1 MADKVQTPVRVHV
14 ERPLARRCAFVASV
28 ELMDL
33 QSELPFQGRATD
45 LSLYGCGVAASKSLP
60 AGTKLR
66 IKITTK
72 GRTFSAVGKVAHA
85 TAEGDIGIVFARVE
99 PSDQMLLEKW
109 IGEVRDR

>member
-1 MADKVQTPVRVHV
+1 MADKIQTPVKVHA
-14 ERPLARRCAFVASV
+14 ERPRARRYSFVASV

-33 QSELPFQGRATD
+33 QSELQFQGRATD

-60 AGTKLR
+60 SGTKLR

-72 GRTFSAVGKVAHA
+72 GR
-85 TAEGDIGIVFARVE
+85 AEGDIGIVFARVE

>member
-1 MADKVQTPVRVHV
+1 VADKIQTPVKVHA
-14 ERPLARRCAFVASV
+14 ERPRARRYAFVAHV
-28 ELMDL
+28 ELTDL
-33 QSELPFQGRATD
+33 QSELQFQGRATD

-60 AGTKLR
+60 SGTKLR

-99 PSDQMLLEKW
+99 PSDQMILEKW
-109 IGEVRDR
+109 IGELRDR

>member
-1 MADKVQTPVRVHV
+1 VADKVQTPVRVHV
-14 ERPLARRCAFVASV
+14 ERPRARRYAFVASV

>member
-1 MADKVQTPVRVHV
+1 M
-14 ERPLARRCAFVASV
+14 
-28 ELMDL
+28 
-33 QSELPFQGRATD
+33 
-45 LSLYGCGVAASKSLP
+45 YGCGVAASKSLP
-60 AGTKLR
+60 SGTKLR

-72 GRTFSAVGKVAHA
+72 GRTFSAVGKIAYA